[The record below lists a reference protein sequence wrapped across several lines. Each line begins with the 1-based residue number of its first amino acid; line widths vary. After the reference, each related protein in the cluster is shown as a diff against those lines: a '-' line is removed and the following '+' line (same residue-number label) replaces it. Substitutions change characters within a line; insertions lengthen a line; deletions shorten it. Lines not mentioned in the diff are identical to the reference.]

1 MFTIFKNEWKALIR
15 NKLFLFFSVFFILLL
30 IVTTYFGIIQNNQ
43 QIQNQKSAQEHIR
56 KQWEEMG
63 PYNAHSAA
71 HFGTYAFKPNSILSN
86 LDEGVNAVT
95 GIVLRLEGHKQ
106 NDVAFSEASQSLFV
120 SQFGKFKI
128 SLLFQFII
136 PLLLIFFS
144 FNIYTSEI
152 TSGRLKL
159 LIVQGNSFSKIIF
172 AKIMTLLSLA
182 ALLFLVSILFQL
194 LFNYNQ
200 IGWEQIFR
208 LSIFLISYILYY
220 LIIISFTVLVS
231 LIFKNNTSALSLTL
245 ICWFLWTIF
254 LPKIIGS
261 FTENLTTQ
269 PSRFSLQN
277 SMDED
282 RAKGIDG
289 HNPEDK
295 RIKNLEAKVLEEY
308 NVDSLSQLPINF
320 YGILLQADEEY
331 GNKVWDK
338 HYGKLYSNLIEQKKH
353 YQLSG
358 IINPFASLQ
367 SLSMAASG
375 TDLIHHLDFL
385 NKAEIYRRGFI
396 KALNHEYTY
405 GDFKIDGGN
414 LSSSDFFKS
423 INDFNYIE
431 LSIQKNIFKYFTDIL
446 CLILWTIILLLIIQ
460 NKTKT
465 YLINE

>member
-1 MFTIFKNEWKALIR
+1 MFTIFKNEWKALLR
-15 NKLFLFFSVFFILLL
+15 NKLFLFFSVLFILLL

-43 QIQNQKSAQEHIR
+43 QIQNQKSAQEHMR

-106 NDVAFSEASQSLFV
+106 NDVAFSEASQSIFV

-182 ALLFLVSILFQL
+182 ALLFIISILFQL

-208 LSIFLISYILYY
+208 LSIFLIAYLLYY

-254 LPKIIGS
+254 LPKTIGS

-295 RIKNLEAKVLEEY
+295 RIKDLEAKVLEEY

-446 CLILWTIILLLIIQ
+446 FLILWTIILLLIIH
-460 NKTKT
+460 NKTKK

>member
-1 MFTIFKNEWKALIR
+1 MFTIFKNEWKAFLR
-15 NKLFLFFSVFFILLL
+15 NKLFVLFSVFFILLL

-43 QIQNQKSAQEHIR
+43 QIQNQKSAQEHMR

-182 ALLFLVSILFQL
+182 ALLFIISILFQL

-208 LSIFLISYILYY
+208 LSIFLISYLLYY

-295 RIKNLEAKVLEEY
+295 RIKDLEAKVLEEY

-446 CLILWTIILLLIIQ
+446 FLILWTIILLLIIH
-460 NKTKT
+460 NKTKK

>member
-1 MFTIFKNEWKALIR
+1 MFTIFKNEWKALLR

-182 ALLFLVSILFQL
+182 ALLFIISILFQL

-208 LSIFLISYILYY
+208 LSIFLISYLLYY

-254 LPKIIGS
+254 LPKTIGS

-295 RIKNLEAKVLEEY
+295 RIKDLEAKVLEEY

-446 CLILWTIILLLIIQ
+446 CLILWTVILLLIIH

>member
-1 MFTIFKNEWKALIR
+1 
-15 NKLFLFFSVFFILLL
+15 
-30 IVTTYFGIIQNNQ
+30 
-43 QIQNQKSAQEHIR
+43 
-56 KQWEEMG
+56 
-63 PYNAHSAA
+63 
-71 HFGTYAFKPNSILSN
+71 
-86 LDEGVNAVT
+86 
-95 GIVLRLEGHKQ
+95 
-106 NDVAFSEASQSLFV
+106 
-120 SQFGKFKI
+120 
-128 SLLFQFII
+128 
-136 PLLLIFFS
+136 
-144 FNIYTSEI
+144 
-152 TSGRLKL
+152 
-159 LIVQGNSFSKIIF
+159 
-172 AKIMTLLSLA
+172 MTLLSLA
-182 ALLFLVSILFQL
+182 ALLFIISILFQF

-208 LSIFLISYILYY
+208 LSIFLIAYLLYY

-254 LPKIIGS
+254 LPKTIGS

-295 RIKNLEAKVLEEY
+295 RIKDLEAKVLEEY

-405 GDFKIDGGN
+405 GDFKIDGSN

-431 LSIQKNIFKYFTDIL
+431 LSIQKNVFKYFTDIL
-446 CLILWTIILLLIIQ
+446 FLTLWTIILLLIIR
-460 NKTKT
+460 NKTKN
-465 YLINE
+465 I

>member
-1 MFTIFKNEWKALIR
+1 MFTIFKNEWKAFLR
-15 NKLFLFFSVFFILLL
+15 NKLFLFFSVFFISLL

-43 QIQNQKSAQEHIR
+43 QIQNQKSAQEHMR

-106 NDVAFSEASQSLFV
+106 NDVAFSEASQSIFV

-182 ALLFLVSILFQL
+182 ALLFIISILFQL

-208 LSIFLISYILYY
+208 LSIFLIAYLLYY

-254 LPKIIGS
+254 LPKTIGS

-295 RIKNLEAKVLEEY
+295 RIKDLEAKVLEEY

-405 GDFKIDGGN
+405 GYFKIDGGN

-446 CLILWTIILLLIIQ
+446 FLILWTIILLLIIH
-460 NKTKT
+460 NKTKK

>member
-182 ALLFLVSILFQL
+182 ALLFLLSILFQL

-254 LPKIIGS
+254 LPKTIGS

>member
-1 MFTIFKNEWKALIR
+1 MFTIFKNEWKAFLR
-15 NKLFLFFSVFFILLL
+15 NKLFLFFSVFFISLL

-43 QIQNQKSAQEHIR
+43 QIQNQKSAQEHMR

-106 NDVAFSEASQSLFV
+106 NDVAFSEASQSIFV

-172 AKIMTLLSLA
+172 AKIMTLLSFA
-182 ALLFLVSILFQL
+182 ALLFIISILFQL

-208 LSIFLISYILYY
+208 LSIFLIAYLLYY

-254 LPKIIGS
+254 LPKTIGS

-295 RIKNLEAKVLEEY
+295 RIKDLEAKVLEEY

-446 CLILWTIILLLIIQ
+446 FLILWTIILLLIIH
-460 NKTKT
+460 NKTKK

>member
-1 MFTIFKNEWKALIR
+1 MFTIFKNEWKAFLR
-15 NKLFLFFSVFFILLL
+15 NKLFVFFSVFFILLL

-43 QIQNQKSAQEHIR
+43 QIQNQKSAQEHMR

-106 NDVAFSEASQSLFV
+106 NDVAFSEASQSIFV

-182 ALLFLVSILFQL
+182 ALLFIISILFQF

-208 LSIFLISYILYY
+208 LSIFLIAYLLYY

-254 LPKIIGS
+254 LPKTIGS

-295 RIKNLEAKVLEEY
+295 RIKDLEAKVLEEY

-405 GDFKIDGGN
+405 GDFKIDGSN

-446 CLILWTIILLLIIQ
+446 FLTLWTIILLLIIR
-460 NKTKT
+460 NKTKK

>member
-1 MFTIFKNEWKALIR
+1 MFTIFKNEWKALLR

-182 ALLFLVSILFQL
+182 ALLFIISILFQL

-208 LSIFLISYILYY
+208 LSIFLISYLLYY

-295 RIKNLEAKVLEEY
+295 RIKDLEAKVLEEY

-446 CLILWTIILLLIIQ
+446 FLILWTVILLLIIH

>member
-182 ALLFLVSILFQL
+182 ALLFLLSILFQL

-208 LSIFLISYILYY
+208 LSIFLISYLLYY

-446 CLILWTIILLLIIQ
+446 CLILWTVILLLIIH